1 MRLKVWTM
9 RLKVVSMIFVTK
21 FNSNPTVQIV
31 SSVNSFIG
39 GKCSSVFTLLITVNS
54 KVLPVDNVSIG
65 SRCIGVD
72 IPVFFLT
79 SLDRVAWT
87 INLRGSLLSQRHTVS
102 FLVNHVWGNR
112 TETWGAEVSES
123 AVTGK
128 LKTSGTR
135 DELIKWERKWQ
146 SFNFSF
152 SIYEM
157 TPGRDGNERIS
168 RFDVC
173 LFLVQEKSVCD

>member
-9 RLKVVSMIFVTK
+9 RLQVVFVIFVTK

-102 FLVNHVWGNR
+102 FLVNHV
-112 TETWGAEVSES
+112 
-123 AVTGK
+123 
-128 LKTSGTR
+128 
-135 DELIKWERKWQ
+135 
-146 SFNFSF
+146 
-152 SIYEM
+152 
-157 TPGRDGNERIS
+157 
-168 RFDVC
+168 
-173 LFLVQEKSVCD
+173 